1 MSDEKISKAMIE
13 KLSMDE
19 LADVKIEADELS
31 NDLDEI
37 IKKCD
42 EVLNS

>member
-19 LADVKIEADELS
+19 LADVKIEADVLS